1 MKHIFTIILSFII
14 LIAFSAHTID
24 ALDITEMVTILPE
37 LNSRALQ
44 RDIEVDFSNL
54 PGVKFVETS
63 LSSKTLILNYNSRI
77 LSQED
82 IKHIINKWGCTPVE
96 SSFRNVVALK

>member
-24 ALDITEMVTILPE
+24 PLDITEMVTTLPE

-44 RDIEVDFSNL
+44 RDIEIDIGNL
-54 PGVKFVETS
+54 PGVEFVETS
-63 LSSKTLILNYNSRI
+63 LNSKTLILNYNSRK
-77 LSQED
+77 LSQDTIEQ
-82 IKHIINKWGCTPVE
+82 IINKWGCTPIE